1 MTPLDAGVRAWVEK
15 AESDLLC
22 IENNLAASR
31 VPWDTVVFHAQQA
44 AEKLLKALLVA
55 AGRTVPRTHDL
66 VALLSLATAAGFPLA
81 GCRPEIDLLSRFG
94 AAVRYPDAVYSPTEE
109 DGRDAAAAASRLRSA
124 VLGLLV
130 DRSAC
135 GPNGA

>member
-1 MTPLDAGVRAWVEK
+1 MTPLESGVQAWVEK

-55 AGRTVPRTHDL
+55 AGRAVPRTHDL
-66 VALLSLATAAGFPLA
+66 VALLSLAMAAGFPLA
-81 GCRPEIDLLSRFG
+81 GSRPEVDLLSRFG

-109 DGRDAAAAASRLRSA
+109 DGRDAAAAASRLRGA
-124 VLGLLV
+124 VLGLLG
-130 DRSAC
+130 DGMPSDTS
-135 GPNGA
+135 GA